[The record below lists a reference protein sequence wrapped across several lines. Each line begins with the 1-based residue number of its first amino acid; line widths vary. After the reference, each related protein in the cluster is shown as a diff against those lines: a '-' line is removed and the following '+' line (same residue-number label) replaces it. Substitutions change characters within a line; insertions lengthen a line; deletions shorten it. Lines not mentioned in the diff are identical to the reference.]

1 MAQPLIRL
9 QIAGLTLALLIPSLA
24 AGQSTIDFID
34 ENGDSTTEVVES
46 DWARVRVESP
56 AANTQFDVAETVDV
70 DLSTLYAGDFEIVTL
85 TETDV

>member
-34 ENGDSTTEVVES
+34 ENGDPTAEVVES
-46 DWARVRVESP
+46 DWARVRVFSP
-56 AANTQFDVAETVDV
+56 AANSQSDIAETVGV
-70 DLSTLYAGDFEIVTL
+70 VLTTL
-85 TETDV
+85 